1 MSRPLPAL
9 IQDSLHGTVEVGSIT
24 RIGPRGVGSRWA
36 FIIFNARAL
45 PLPTPVLA
53 FVLMSRP
60 HPRFIMAFVHNAH
73 VVQERVWRADDV
85 RGKWAPVEEN
95 PNLYNQPSEQTEL
108 PDGSNRIDCGTN
120 GFDSGRSCHSEP
132 AAASPFHLPAPD
144 SCSGG
149 AQTTEGFGICTV
161 TAAWC

>member
-1 MSRPLPAL
+1 MPRPLPAL

-36 FIIFNARAL
+36 FIIFNARPPHGPRL
-45 PLPTPVLA
+45 PRACLL
-53 FVLMSRP
+53 LMSRLIP
-60 HPRFIMAFVHNAH
+60 ASPWHKFVHNAH

-95 PNLYNQPSEQTEL
+95 PNLYNQPSEQTVL
-108 PDGSNRIDCGTN
+108 SDGSNRIDCGTN

-132 AAASPFHLPAPD
+132 PAASPLPAR
-144 SCSGG
+144 
-149 AQTTEGFGICTV
+149 A
-161 TAAWC
+161 

>member
-45 PLPTPVLA
+45 PLPTPVLF

-85 RGKWAPVEEN
+85 QGKWAPVEEN

-132 AAASPFHLPAPD
+132 RCFPIPPAR
-144 SCSGG
+144 
-149 AQTTEGFGICTV
+149 A
-161 TAAWC
+161 